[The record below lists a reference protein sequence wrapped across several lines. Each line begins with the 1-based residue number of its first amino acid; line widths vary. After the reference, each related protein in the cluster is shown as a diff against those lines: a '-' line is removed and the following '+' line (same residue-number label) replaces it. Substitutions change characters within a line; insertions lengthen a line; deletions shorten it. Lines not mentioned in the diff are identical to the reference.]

1 MKFWAY
7 LDSEVRGS
15 MELLLQF
22 FERGVFDHRQIAVLF
37 RETRRNAR
45 RYPKMLRD
53 AGVSY
58 HAFRKPAD
66 YPDLDDAVFY
76 YLFNTNA
83 HASMIAEREA
93 KHVFVT
99 HGESH
104 KAGSTRPFLR
114 VYDYVVTAG
123 QAGVDR
129 YLHAD
134 VFTPD
139 DVAGGRLIRMGD
151 TFVVP
156 SGYRPSTGESDD
168 WVLYAPTWEGRAG
181 DDYCSLSSPDAL
193 AHVAAYAEA
202 VGLKRLLVQPHP
214 TLGKRL
220 PSYRKRLFDGLT
232 ALAQQGFEIAM
243 PDQVQLPWRW
253 RSLSRAWSF
262 VQRGEPRQ
270 FTIRKAFVD
279 LSAMEVQMLS
289 DGIECSVFLKEVPPF
304 VREHGLLAPYY
315 AQVGILNWRSPPR
328 VQAPDADLER
338 EVRDY
343 YLSYSAPELKAMTRH
358 ERLEWLG
365 RYVRDDPHWQRS
377 RLA

>member
-22 FERGVFDHRQIAVLF
+22 FDRGVFDRRQVAVLF

-45 RYPKMLRD
+45 RYPSMLRN
-53 AGVSY
+53 AGVAY

-66 YPDLDDAVFY
+66 YPNLDGAVLY

-83 HASMIAEREA
+83 HASMIAERQA

-129 YLHAD
+129 YLHAG
-134 VFTPD
+134 VFTSD
-139 DVAGGRLIRMGD
+139 DVQGGRLVRMGD

-156 SGYRPSTGESDD
+156 SGYGRSTGDRDD

-181 DDYCSLSSPDAL
+181 DDYCSLSSSDAL
-193 AHVAAYAEA
+193 AHVAAFAET
-202 VGLKRLLVQPHP
+202 VGLKRLVVQPHP

-220 PSYRKRLFDGLT
+220 PLYRKRLFDEL
-232 ALAQQGFEIAM
+232 ADLAQQGFEIAM

-253 RSLSRAWSF
+253 RSFSRGWPF
-262 VQRGEPRQ
+262 VQRGKPGQ
-270 FTIRKAFVD
+270 FNIRKAFVD

-289 DGIECSVFLKEVPPF
+289 DGIECSVFLKELPTF
-304 VREHGLLAPYY
+304 VQDHHLLAPYY
-315 AQVGILNWRSPPR
+315 AQVGILDWRSPPR
-328 VQAPDADLER
+328 MQAPYVELEGK
-338 EVRDY
+338 VKDY
-343 YLSYSAPELKAMTRH
+343 YLSYSDPALKAMTRH
-358 ERLEWLG
+358 ERLEWLS
-365 RYVRDDPHWQRS
+365 RYVREDPHWRRS
-377 RLA
+377 SSI